1 MKTLGLN
8 REIEANYSL
17 IPMMMMK
24 MTTSLFVMMECKN
37 WPWFL
42 TAVLSVV
49 LWKNLTRQYLLKV
62 KHFQEEQKRFQFSH
76 HPMGLRMPPHDSNN
90 NSTHHF
96 AYVVWKKSSSKIKT
110 RVCLQGSLDLI
121 IMRWYQKA
129 DCTNCTDLPDT
140 NLTVMGSVIS
150 S

>member
-1 MKTLGLN
+1 VKTLGLN

-17 IPMMMMK
+17 IPMMMMMK

-62 KHFQEEQKRFQFSH
+62 KHFQEEEQKISVQ
-76 HPMGLRMPPHDSNN
+76 PMGLRMPPHDSNN
-90 NSTHHF
+90 NSTHHS
-96 AYVVWKKSSSKIKT
+96 AYVV
-110 RVCLQGSLDLI
+110 
-121 IMRWYQKA
+121 
-129 DCTNCTDLPDT
+129 
-140 NLTVMGSVIS
+140 
-150 S
+150 